1 MPRRSGAIF
10 SGLVKR
16 FVWFSGIGLPVVFG
30 RFGFGFLVFVW
41 IGSDFLR
48 FWIFWF
54 FVWIGSGFRRFWIL
68 VFRLDWIV
76 CRFDNT
82 RLRRLFDA

>member
-16 FVWFSGIGLPVVFG
+16 FVWFSWIGSPVVFG
-30 RFGFGFLVFVW
+30 RFRFGFWDL
-41 IGSDFLR
+41 
-48 FWIFWF
+48 
-54 FVWIGSGFRRFWIL
+54 GFYL
-68 VFRLDWIV
+68 EWIV